1 MSWWRILLSR
11 LPQESNEK
19 LHARAPTG
27 MWWLSIVLILFT
39 TSCIPYQVYTSAA
52 ALPLPPTLPCPIC
65 IHTSCS
71 AWPWICVLQD
81 FYELLNTWCKWKK
94 PKVID
99 LLSTSRSIRQSL
111 SGSTHS
117 MSNVRHPSTNV
128 MTIQGTT
135 CGSSAEKIFVGSTW
149 YLGGHVI
156 IGMRLLPR
164 VQVLIVAHLPFF
176 RPVGFVTPLA
186 TCFHIGGAWHVTK
199 RSSSTIFLNGS
210 IYLPN

>member
-1 MSWWRILLSR
+1 MN
-11 LPQESNEK
+11 PKSNWHK
-19 LHARAPTG
+19 RSDHAKQR
-27 MWWLSIVLILFT
+27 
-39 TSCIPYQVYTSAA
+39 
-52 ALPLPPTLPCPIC
+52 
-65 IHTSCS
+65 
-71 AWPWICVLQD
+71 
-81 FYELLNTWCKWKK
+81 KR
-94 PKVID
+94 D

-186 TCFHIGGAWHVTK
+186 TCFPDIIRNCSLLADWALSLHLL
-199 RSSSTIFLNGS
+199 RSSASTSVWRQLQA
-210 IYLPN
+210 L

>member
-1 MSWWRILLSR
+1 
-11 LPQESNEK
+11 
-19 LHARAPTG
+19 
-27 MWWLSIVLILFT
+27 
-39 TSCIPYQVYTSAA
+39 
-52 ALPLPPTLPCPIC
+52 
-65 IHTSCS
+65 
-71 AWPWICVLQD
+71 
-81 FYELLNTWCKWKK
+81 
-94 PKVID
+94 
-99 LLSTSRSIRQSL
+99 
-111 SGSTHS
+111 

-186 TCFHIGGAWHVTK
+186 TCFPDIIRNCSLLADWALSLHLL
-199 RSSSTIFLNGS
+199 RSSGSTSVWRQLQALWEHAMQLSEYKCSTQICNQDAFETHILVELDMSLKGALPPYFLMDPSTCLQALPWSGRIWNSHIMKIWCLEYTINWIAYTQSTGS
-210 IYLPN
+210 QCFL